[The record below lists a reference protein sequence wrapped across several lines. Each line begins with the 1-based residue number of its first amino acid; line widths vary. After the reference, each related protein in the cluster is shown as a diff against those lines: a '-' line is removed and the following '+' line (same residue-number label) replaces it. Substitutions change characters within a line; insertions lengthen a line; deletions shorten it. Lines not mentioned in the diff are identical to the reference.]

1 MSEMWRTSSSLS
13 SSPLSVS
20 SCSSSTERSKWS
32 SMACLPRPV
41 TIRMSSIPAPT
52 ASSMTY
58 WMEGL
63 STRGSISLGCALVA
77 GRKRVPSPAAGITAL
92 RTFTMAIPPNSLI
105 RRRFYSTLA
114 ALPPAWPGRGQWQQP
129 RPAVTTRSR
138 PWSLASYGH
147 GQPDAAVGP
156 LGAERCPV
164 GGQAELL
171 GRGQAALQAGLGQ
184 DEHELLAAVAG
195 EGVDVADA
203 AGDPAGELDQDPA
216 AALVAEAV
224 VDRLEVVDVKHE
236 QGQDP
241 AEAPGPLDLL
251 LEAAREV
258 AVVPGPGERVG
269 DRQLLGLG
277 VNAYVLDGHRR

>member
-52 ASSMTY
+52 ASSITY

-77 GRKRVPSPAAGITAL
+77 GRKRVPRPAAGITAL
-92 RTFTMAIPPNSLI
+92 RTFTMAIPPNFADQTPIL
-105 RRRFYSTLA
+105 LD
-114 ALPPAWPGRGQWQQP
+114 PGRPSPRLAGPRGQRQQP
-129 RPAVTTRSR
+129 RPGRDHPVPALELGLVQGLVGSPQQLLRGGGV
-138 PWSLASYGH
+138 LGEAGH
-147 GQPDAAVGP
+147 PDGDGQPDPTVRGAGPGPPAVDP
-156 LGAERCPV
+156 LGAERGPV
-164 GGQAELL
+164 GGQPQLL
-171 GRGQAALQAGLGQ
+171 GHGQAALQVGLGQ

-203 AGDPAGELDQDPA
+203 AGDPAGELDQDLV
-216 AALVAEAV
+216 AAL
-224 VDRLEVVDVKHE
+224 
-236 QGQDP
+236 
-241 AEAPGPLDLL
+241 
-251 LEAAREV
+251 
-258 AVVPGPGERVG
+258 
-269 DRQLLGLG
+269 
-277 VNAYVLDGHRR
+277 NAS